1 MHAFPGPGV
10 SSSVLELMGL
20 SPATERARH
29 AMAEAVRGTNP
40 LMISA
45 ETGLDPLAVARAIHN
60 ASERVSGAFV
70 QVDCASAD
78 PLRLDQQLFGPNP
91 TGGGEFEYI
100 GEGSLLAGALG
111 GTLVIANVS
120 ELPSHLQSR
129 LARILRERRIY
140 AGARGDVALD
150 VRIIVTVRGNVEDDF
165 RDGRLR
171 RELRSRF
178 ALTLELPALRHR
190 PSDIPVLIGCLIADA
205 AAAAGLDVPAFSR
218 EALSLLSALPWR
230 RNLDELGEVLDLF
243 VGAAAG
249 GTIQLD
255 DVLRHV
261 AIERVTPRQSARA
274 TLRDARSTFEREYI
288 AAVLSH
294 HGWRMDEAARN
305 LGIQRTNLYRKVRQ
319 LGIARARAK

>member
-1 MHAFPGPGV
+1 MRAPVGGAV
-10 SSSVLELMGL
+10 MSGVLELMGP
-20 SPATERARH
+20 SPATEQARRA
-29 AMAEAVRGTNP
+29 MTEAVGGMNP

-45 ETGLDPLAVARAIHN
+45 ETGLDPVAVARAIHN
-60 ASERVSGAFV
+60 ASERAGGAFV
-70 QVDCASAD
+70 PVDCASAD
-78 PLRLDQQLFGPNP
+78 ALRLDQQLFGPNP
-91 TGGGEFEYI
+91 ADGGELEYVS
-100 GEGSLLAGALG
+100 EGSLLAGAFG
-111 GTLVIANVS
+111 GTLLIANVS

-140 AGARGDVALD
+140 TEARGSVALD
-150 VRIIVTVRGNVEDDF
+150 VRIMATVRGNVEEDF

-178 ALTLELPALRHR
+178 VLTLEVPALRHR
-190 PSDIPVLIGCLIADA
+190 PSDIPMLIGCLVADA
-205 AAAAGLDVPAFSR
+205 AAAAGVDVPAFSR

-261 AIERVTPRQSARA
+261 AIERVTPRQAVSA

-288 AAVLSH
+288 AAVLSRY
-294 HGWRMDEAARN
+294 GWRMDEAARN

>member
-1 MHAFPGPGV
+1 MRAAVGGTV
-10 SSSVLELMGL
+10 TSGVLELMGP
-20 SPATERARH
+20 SPATEQARRA
-29 AMAEAVRGTNP
+29 MTEAVSGMNP

-45 ETGLDPLAVARAIHN
+45 ETGLDPVAVARAIHN
-60 ASERVSGAFV
+60 ASARAAGAFV
-70 QVDCASAD
+70 PVDCASAD
-78 PLRLDQQLFGPNP
+78 ALRLDQQLFGPNP
-91 TGGGEFEYI
+91 TDCGELEYV
-100 GEGSLLAGALG
+100 GEGSLLAGAFG

-140 AGARGDVALD
+140 TEARGHLALD
-150 VRIIVTVRGNVEDDF
+150 VRIMATVRGNVEDDF

-171 RELRSRF
+171 RELQSRF
-178 ALTLELPALRHR
+178 ALTLEVPALRHR
-190 PSDIPVLIGCLIADA
+190 SSDIPMLIGCLVADA
-205 AAAAGLDVPAFSR
+205 AAAAGVDVPAFSR

-261 AIERVTPRQSARA
+261 AIERVTPRQAVSA

-288 AAVLSH
+288 ASVLSRY
-294 HGWRMDEAARN
+294 GWRMDEAARN

-319 LGIARARAK
+319 LGIARARTK

>member
-1 MHAFPGPGV
+1 MHSLVGADV
-10 SSSVLELMGL
+10 SFAVLELMGA
-20 SPATERARH
+20 SPA
-29 AMAEAVRGTNP
+29 AEAARRATREAARGMNP

-45 ETGLDPLAVARAIHN
+45 ESGLDPVAVARGIHD
-60 ASERVSGAFV
+60 ASERALGPFV
-70 QVDCASAD
+70 PVDCASAD
-78 PLRLDQQLFGPNP
+78 ALRLDQQLLGPNP
-91 TGGGEFEYI
+91 ADGGELEYV
-100 GEGSLLAGALG
+100 GEGSLLAGAFG
-111 GTLVIANVS
+111 GSLVIVNVS

-129 LARILRERRIY
+129 LARILRERQIY
-140 AGARGDVALD
+140 TEARGNMPLD
-150 VRIIVTVRGNVEDDF
+150 VRIMATVRGNVEDDF

-178 ALTLELPALRHR
+178 ALTLEVPALRHR
-190 PSDIPVLIGCLIADA
+190 PSDIPMLIGCLIAERA
-205 AAAAGLDVPAFSR
+205 AAARVDVPAFSR

-230 RNLDELGEVLDLF
+230 RNLDELGEVLDVF
-243 VGAAAG
+243 VGALAG

-261 AIERVTPRQSARA
+261 AIERVTPRQSASA

-288 AAVLSH
+288 AAVLVR

-319 LGIARARAK
+319 LGIARSRPK